1 MPRSGLIAE
10 FRNPTADRRAILVT
24 FTELGRTTTQALA
37 DGHRELARQL
47 FAGMSTEAFDGFDA
61 GLTHVVNRLRIASI
75 ASGTRSQA
83 ARGRA

>member
-1 MPRSGLIAE
+1 MPVLLHSSSRRLD
-10 FRNPTADRRAILVT
+10 DRRAILVT

-47 FAGMSTEAFDGFDA
+47 FAGMPAEAFDGLDA